1 MSGRA
6 FYRYQPLFAAHII
19 HRRQTAHSHRRDDFV
34 RQTVNRAAQ
43 HIFSVIYIH
52 LDEIFADVYVKL
64 VSLFNLRHRK
74 NTPDFGMTCKDR
86 RAVGG
91 NSVFCAAEYVPADIY
106 FAAVF
111 ELKTFDIVNIPLHIF
126 LKNFEMFCIG
136 INPHGA

>member
-19 HRRQTAHSHRRDDFV
+19 HRRQTAHSLRRDDFV

-52 LDEIFADVYVKL
+52 LDEIFADVYV
-64 VSLFNLRHRK
+64 
-74 NTPDFGMTCKDR
+74 
-86 RAVGG
+86 
-91 NSVFCAAEYVPADIY
+91 
-106 FAAVF
+106 
-111 ELKTFDIVNIPLHIF
+111 DIVNIPLHIF